1 MTRVERHA
9 VRSALSGALQA
20 RGYSVAK
27 DTAGSAGELYVQGD
41 GDRASAL
48 FEFKQTADEAC
59 LTMYQGSW
67 LPTLPPR
74 FAVLPA
80 AESLEP
86 GVDFLQQAGLSV
98 LFYEVEDS
106 AVAFVDLQS
115 ALDEIVLRS
124 AKAV

>member
-1 MTRVERHA
+1 MSGAEAGA

-41 GDRASAL
+41 GDRAAAL

-59 LTMYQGSW
+59 MTMYQGSW

-80 AESLEP
+80 AERLEL
-86 GVDFLQQAGLSV
+86 GVDFLRQAGLSV
-98 LFYEVEDS
+98 LFYEAQEG
-106 AVAFVDLQS
+106 AVAFVDFDK
-115 ALDEIVLRS
+115 ALADIARRS